1 MNLLEIKDLSIEFE
15 TRRGRVRPVE
25 QLSFSLNAGE
35 TLGLVG
41 ESGCGKSLTSLAIMG
56 LLPSNARQCAN
67 VLKFNGQDLDQL
79 SKKDRRQ
86 LRGKSM
92 AMIFQDPM
100 TSLNPSFTVGF
111 QIMEALKIHK
121 GGRLRDYREPS
132 ISLLKSVGISDP
144 ERNLERYPYELSGGM
159 CQRIMIAMSVA
170 CCEGL
175 LIADEPTTA
184 LDVTIQAQ
192 ILQLLTHLQKEKNIA
207 LLLITHDIGV
217 VAEMTDR
224 IGVMY
229 AGRIVEMGQTEE
241 IINNPKHPYTK
252 GLLESLPSMHKGK
265 SRQHLPSISGLVP
278 DLLARPQGCQ
288 FHPRC
293 KYMKE
298 KCKGIEPDLL
308 GSSSKVRCYYP
319 LEKKL

>member
-1 MNLLEIKDLSIEFE
+1 MSLLEIKDLSIEFE

-25 QLSFSLNAGE
+25 QLSLTLDAGE

-41 ESGCGKSLTSLAIMG
+41 ESGCGKSLTSLSIMG
-56 LLPSNARQCAN
+56 LLPSNAKAKAEK
-67 VLKFNGQDLDQL
+67 LKFDGKNLDQL
-79 SKKDRRQ
+79 SKKDRRM
-86 LRGKSM
+86 LRGKNM

-100 TSLNPSFTVGF
+100 TSLNPSFTIGF
-111 QIMEALKIHK
+111 QIMETLKIHK
-121 GGRLRDYREPS
+121 GGHLKDHREQS
-132 ISLLKSVGISDP
+132 INLLKSVGISDP
-144 ERNLERYPYELSGGM
+144 ERNLGRYPYELSGGM
-159 CQRIMIAMSVA
+159 CQRVMIAMSVA

-229 AGRIVEMGQTEE
+229 AGRIVEMGQTAEV
-241 IINNPKHPYTK
+241 IKNPKHPYTK
-252 GLLESLPSMHKGK
+252 ALLESLPSMHKGK
-265 SRQHLPSISGLVP
+265 EHLPSISGLVP
-278 DLLARPQGCQ
+278 DLLKRPSGCQ

-293 KYMKE
+293 EYVKE
-298 KCKGIEPDLL
+298 NCKGVEPDLV
-308 GSSSKVRCYYP
+308 GSSKKVRCYYP
-319 LEKKL
+319 LEDKL